1 MCKKFLAIFILISG
15 STSAVAG
22 EKATPQ
28 FVYAMGDILASEAH
42 CGLTYDQ
49 TAIAEFIRKNV
60 PVSDISF
67 TGRMNTATAAS
78 EEILREQTV
87 SQKTAQCA
95 HIENIARKN
104 HFIK

>member
-15 STSAVAG
+15 SASAVAG

-49 TAIAEFIRKNV
+49 TAIVEFIRKNV
-60 PVSDISF
+60 PVSDIGF
-67 TGRMNTATAAS
+67 AGRMNTATAAS
-78 EEILREQTV
+78 KRILSKQTV
-87 SQKTAQCA
+87 SEKTAQCA
-95 HIENIARKN
+95 HIENIAREKQ
-104 HFIK
+104 FIK